1 MTRLTA
7 EFAMTAICSRQ
18 FHHSIHAASIRTLPS
33 LWIKRVG
40 VGCLIA
46 LGMSAAGWSSAQSTA
61 PAEGTERTVNEW
73 LTRIHEASRQR
84 AYIGTLVVSAG
95 SSMSASRIWHVCDG
109 NQQMERVDTLTGA
122 PRTTVRHNND
132 VITFAPDSKT
142 AWVEK
147 RESLGVFPDLLR
159 TPDNVIPDHY
169 AVRAT
174 GLERVAGHKADVVEI
189 QPRDN
194 LRFGYRIWSE
204 KKTGLVV
211 KLQTLDGQ
219 GQVLEQVAFTEL
231 QLDAPVSMDKLSK
244 LMKATRGYEVHRP
257 VLRKTTAEAEGWRLK
272 EAIPGFQSMSC
283 HTRESADGSGA
294 TSHPMQWVFSDGLAS
309 VSLFVEPYNEQQHFE
324 EKAAVIGATHS
335 LTRRLGQHWLTALG
349 EVPHSTLLLFAKSL
363 EYTR

>member
-1 MTRLTA
+1 
-7 EFAMTAICSRQ
+7 MTAICLRQYHGLVSR
-18 FHHSIHAASIRTLPS
+18 STSIRTQPS
-33 LWIKRVG
+33 RWIKRVG

-46 LGMSAAGWSSAQSTA
+46 LGVSAAGWSSAQSSA
-61 PAEGTERTVNEW
+61 PSAGTERTVTEW
-73 LTRIHEASRQR
+73 LTRMHDASRRR

-122 PRTTVRHNND
+122 PRTTVRHNNE

-147 RESLGVFPDLLR
+147 RESLGLFPDLLR
-159 TPDNVIPDHY
+159 TPDNLIPDFY
-169 AVRAT
+169 TVQAT
-174 GLERVAGHKADVVEI
+174 GLERVAGHKADVLEI
-189 QPRDN
+189 RARDK

-204 KKTGLVV
+204 KDTGLVV
-211 KLQTLDGQ
+211 KLQTLDGH

-244 LMKATRGYEVHRP
+244 FMKSTRGYEVHRP
-257 VLRKTTAEAEGWRLK
+257 VLRKTTPEAEGWRLK
-272 EAIPGFQSMSC
+272 ELVPGFQSMSC
-283 HTRESADGSGA
+283 HTRESADASGV

-309 VSLFVEPYNEQQHFE
+309 VSLFVEPYNEQQHLE
-324 EKAAVIGATHS
+324 EKASVIGATHS
-335 LTRRLGQHWLTALG
+335 LTRRLGQHWVTALG
-349 EVPHSTLLLFAKSL
+349 EVPHTTLLLFAKSL